1 MVEITIAGDKAVFE
15 VKGSHKLWSLR
26 SRLEVP
32 LEHIKGVH
40 ADPKP
45 AMGWFDG
52 LKISGTGIPHIF
64 RAGVFYQEGN
74 FVFWDVAHP
83 EKTIVVDLEDEN
95 FAKLVVEVADPSA
108 AVGLLRS
115 ALSQRSV

>member
-1 MVEITIAGDKAVFE
+1 MVEISIAGDKAVFE

-32 LEHIKGVH
+32 LEHIKGVR
-40 ADPKP
+40 ADPQP

-52 LKISGTGIPHIF
+52 LKIAGTGIPHIF

-74 FVFWDVAHP
+74 FVFWDVAQP

-95 FAKLVVEVADPSA
+95 FAKLVVEVADPST
-108 AVGLLRS
+108 AVSLLKN
-115 ALSQRSV
+115 ALSKRNA